1 MEYIPGYTMLKNI
14 PIPAKVTEFF
24 TWSKPNIYELFAP
37 SITDT
42 LSSSNSVNNSNVRR
56 WSSRLSYSKD
66 DVVTYN
72 GFIYTCRKDASNIN
86 PVKEIVDDFITVNDE
101 YWIPNGLSPKVKEFN
116 PDTDMKKV
124 YPMETI
130 VNINNVLY
138 LCNHING
145 CTYGQSNV
153 FIKLSSD
160 FIEIPK
166 VAEASYKENL
176 TLSLSGMTTMVS
188 DLINDFTIE
197 EIPGEPF
204 MDTVRRVWGI
214 MYKYLFGIV
223 VFILAVLFASFAAN
237 DLLHKHP
244 AYRILAFVYTYH
256 FVITQ
261 STIGYMLF
269 FYYLF
274 RSFFG
279 ERFSMNP
286 LKIYGILP
294 LSEDPT
300 YDERSKFPSLSTY
313 PVSLRKY
320 IEQGK
325 TLMQIAKL
333 QSHGDVTG
341 MLMRSLRLDLNSPE
355 ANKARQ
361 TATAHEQRGPTGT
374 VSTEPT
380 GQHGTGFTSPKGPP
394 STQGPT
400 GTSV

>member
-1 MEYIPGYTMLKNI
+1 MDYIPGYTMLKNL
-14 PIPAKVTEFF
+14 PIPTKVTEFF
-24 TWSKPNIYELFAP
+24 TWTKPNIYELFAS

-42 LSSSNSVNNSNVRR
+42 LSSSNIVNNSNVRR

-72 GFIYTCRKDASNIN
+72 GFNYICRKDASNIN

-101 YWIPNGLSPKVKEFN
+101 YWIPSGLSPKVKEFN
-116 PDTDMKKV
+116 PDTDTKAIYAMD
-124 YPMETI
+124 TI
-130 VNINNVLY
+130 VNFNNVLY
-138 LCNHING
+138 LCTNTKNE
-145 CTYGQSNV
+145 CTSDYTVGSNWK
-153 FIKLSSD
+153 KLSSD
-160 FIEIPK
+160 FIDIP
-166 VAEASYKENL
+166 EAPKSSYNDIAKKSVYESTNSVYDIL
-176 TLSLSGMTTMVS
+176 N
-188 DLINDFTIE
+188 DLNIE
-197 EIPGEPF
+197 EIPGEPLV
-204 MDTVRRVWGI
+204 DTFWRVWAI
-214 MYKYLFGIV
+214 IYKYIFAIV

-261 STIGYMLF
+261 SVIGYLIF

-286 LKIYGILP
+286 LKVYGILP

-300 YDERSKFPSLSTY
+300 YDEKSKFPTLSTY
-313 PVSLRKY
+313 PSSLRKY

-333 QSHGDVTG
+333 QSHGDVTA
-341 MLMRSLRLDLNSPE
+341 MLMRSLRLDPDSVGGSIT
-355 ANKARQ
+355 RQ
-361 TATAHEQRGPTGT
+361 NASAHEQRGPTGT
-374 VSTEPT
+374 NNPA
-380 GQHGTGFTSPKGPP
+380 PNLPP
-394 STQGPT
+394 GPT